1 VANAEGK
8 AVCVNI
14 TGFGDHIAD
23 TTLILDVGDHPFIT
37 KRSVVYYEKAAL
49 LDVVAIEKALT
60 NPKIR
65 NDWQR
70 HDSCSLDL
78 LARIRQGLI
87 TSKHTKTAIKNL
99 CGVLWGM

>member
-1 VANAEGK
+1 M
-8 AVCVNI
+8 
-14 TGFGDHIAD
+14 
-23 TTLILDVGDHPFIT
+23 
-37 KRSVVYYEKAAL
+37 VYYEKAAL

-65 NDWQR
+65 NERR

-99 CGVLWGM
+99 CKVLWGM